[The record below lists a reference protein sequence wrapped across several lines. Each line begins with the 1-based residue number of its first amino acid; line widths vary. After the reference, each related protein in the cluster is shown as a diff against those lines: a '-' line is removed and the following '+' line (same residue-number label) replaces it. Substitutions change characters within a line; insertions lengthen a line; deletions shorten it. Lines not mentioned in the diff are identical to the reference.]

1 MIGTAKQLVGV
12 LIDSKKEQ
20 LWELKPYKEK
30 RSLNANSYF
39 HVLTDKL
46 RHYHRVS
53 MAVMKN
59 DLISSYGQ
67 FEYMDGQIVYI
78 KTQIPPEKMAEQEHL
93 HCQYVKTID
102 GLHFYRVCRGTHTY
116 NTAEMARLIDG
127 TVSEC
132 KEAGIETLPPYEIE
146 RMKREWGKPK
156 GKKAQGEKEN

>member
-46 RHYHRVS
+46 RHYHKVS
-53 MAVMKN
+53 MACMKN
-59 DLISSYGQ
+59 DLVSSYGQ
-67 FEYMDGQIVYI
+67 FEYIDGQIVYI
-78 KTQIPPEKMAEQEHL
+78 KTQIPPERMAEQEHL
-93 HCQYVKTID
+93 HCQYVKTVE
-102 GLHFYRVCRGTHTY
+102 GCHFYRVCRGTHTY

-132 KEAGIETLPPYEIE
+132 KEVGIETLPPYEIE
-146 RMKREWGKPK
+146 RMKATWKQ
-156 GKKAQGEKEN
+156 KKDG